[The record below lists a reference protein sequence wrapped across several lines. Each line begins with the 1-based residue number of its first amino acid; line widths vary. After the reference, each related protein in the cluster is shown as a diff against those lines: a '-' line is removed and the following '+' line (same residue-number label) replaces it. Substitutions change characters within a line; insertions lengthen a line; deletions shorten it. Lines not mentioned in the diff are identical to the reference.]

1 MAKENS
7 HIRGEIN
14 SRDMS
19 VFQIQTVFIC
29 TLINMLDG
37 FDVLVMSFA
46 AASVSSEWGLTP
58 YQLGILLSAGLFGMA
73 IGSISLGALADRLGR
88 KRLVNICLVI
98 VTAGMFASAYSENQE
113 QLLAFRFVT
122 GIGIGGMLATL
133 TTLVSEY
140 SNESSRGLCIG
151 FLQSGY
157 PLGALLGG
165 IVSVYLIDSFGW
177 RSLFIFGGSL
187 SLIMLPFVFWKL
199 PESLDFLLLRG
210 NQADKSKIQQILT
223 ELQIETSEFLNT
235 TEDSEKKAD
244 WISLFSSDSRANT
257 LYLWTCYF
265 LLMFSFYFVV
275 SWTPKLLVDAGLT
288 TGQGISAGVYLQAGG
303 LVGAISLGLLGYK
316 FKVPILTS
324 MFFCCG
330 VAAMLFYGLVELS
343 LVSLMLVAAIMGFFL
358 IGAMIGLYTIAPS
371 VYPANVRVSGVGL
384 AIGIGRL
391 GAIVA
396 PLSGGIILNSGY
408 STDEIFVIFS
418 IPLILAALAVYKIEL
433 RSVFE

>member
-14 SRDMS
+14 SRNMS

-46 AASVSSEWGLTP
+46 AASVSSEWTLTP

-223 ELQIETSEFLNT
+223 KLQIETSEFLHT
-235 TEDSEKKAD
+235 TEESEKKAD

-324 MFFCCG
+324 VFFCCG

-396 PLSGGIILNSGY
+396 PLAGGIILNSGY

-418 IPLILAALAVYKIEL
+418 IPLILAALAVYKIKL
-433 RSVFE
+433 RPVFE

>member
-1 MAKENS
+1 M
-7 HIRGEIN
+7 
-14 SRDMS
+14 
-19 VFQIQTVFIC
+19 FQIQTVFIC

-46 AASVSSEWGLTP
+46 AASVSSEWTLTP

-98 VTAGMFASAYSENQE
+98 ITAGMFASAYSENQE

-223 ELQIETSEFLNT
+223 ELEIETSEFLNT

-324 MFFCCG
+324 VFFCCG

-343 LVSLMLVAAIMGFFL
+343 LVYLMLVAAVMGFFL

-396 PLSGGIILNSGY
+396 PLAGGIILNSGY

-418 IPLILAALAVYKIEL
+418 IPLILAALAVYKIKL
-433 RSVFE
+433 RPVFE

>member
-1 MAKENS
+1 MAKKNS

-14 SRDMS
+14 SRNMS

-46 AASVSSEWGLTP
+46 AASVSSEWTLTP

-210 NQADKSKIQQILT
+210 NQADKSKIQQILAK
-223 ELQIETSEFLNT
+223 LRIETSEFLHT
-235 TEDSEKKAD
+235 TEESKKKAD
-244 WISLFSSDSRANT
+244 WSSLFSSDSRANT

-324 MFFCCG
+324 VFFCCG
-330 VAAMLFYGLVELS
+330 VAAMLFYGLVELG
-343 LVSLMLVAAIMGFFL
+343 LISLMLVAAIMGFFL

-384 AIGIGRL
+384 AIGIGRI

-396 PLSGGIILNSGY
+396 PLAGGIILNSGY

-418 IPLILAALAVYKIEL
+418 IPLILAALAVYKIKL
-433 RSVFE
+433 RPVFE

>member
-7 HIRGEIN
+7 HTRGEIN
-14 SRDMS
+14 SRNMS

-46 AASVSSEWGLTP
+46 AASVSSEWTLSP

-98 VTAGMFASAYSENQE
+98 ITAGMFASAYSENQE

-223 ELQIETSEFLNT
+223 KLQIETSEFLHT
-235 TEDSEKKAD
+235 TEENEKKAD

-324 MFFCCG
+324 VFFCCG

-343 LVSLMLVAAIMGFFL
+343 LVSLMLVAAVMGFFL

-396 PLSGGIILNSGY
+396 PLAGGIILNSGY

-418 IPLILAALAVYKIEL
+418 IPLILAALAVYKIKL
-433 RSVFE
+433 RPVFE

>member
-1 MAKENS
+1 
-7 HIRGEIN
+7 
-14 SRDMS
+14 MS

-46 AASVSSEWGLTP
+46 AASVSSEWTLSP

-210 NQADKSKIQQILT
+210 NQADKFKIQQILT
-223 ELQIETSEFLNT
+223 KLQIETSEFLHT
-235 TEDSEKKAD
+235 TEESEKKAD

-324 MFFCCG
+324 LFFCCG

-396 PLSGGIILNSGY
+396 PLAGGIILNSGY

-418 IPLILAALAVYKIEL
+418 IPLTLAALAVYKIKL
-433 RSVFE
+433 RPVFE

>member
-7 HIRGEIN
+7 YIREQIN
-14 SRDMS
+14 SRNMS

-29 TLINMLDG
+29 TLINMMDG

-46 AASVSSEWGLTP
+46 AASVSSEWTLTP

-223 ELQIETSEFLNT
+223 KLQIETSESLHT
-235 TEDSEKKAD
+235 TEESEKKAD

-316 FKVPILTS
+316 YKVPILTS
-324 MFFCCG
+324 VFFCCG
-330 VAAMLFYGLVELS
+330 VAAMLFYGLVELN
-343 LVSLMLVAAIMGFFL
+343 LVSLMLVAAVMGFFL

-396 PLSGGIILNSGY
+396 PLAGGIILNSGY

-418 IPLILAALAVYKIEL
+418 IPLILAAVAVYKIKL
-433 RSVFE
+433 RPVFE

>member
-1 MAKENS
+1 
-7 HIRGEIN
+7 
-14 SRDMS
+14 MS

-46 AASVSSEWGLTP
+46 AASVSSEWTLTP

-223 ELQIETSEFLNT
+223 KLQIETSEFLHT
-235 TEDSEKKAD
+235 TEESEKKAD
-244 WISLFSSDSRANT
+244 WSSLFSSDSRANT

-324 MFFCCG
+324 VFFCCG
-330 VAAMLFYGLVELS
+330 VAAMLFYGLAELG
-343 LVSLMLVAAIMGFFL
+343 LISLMLVAAIMGFFL

-396 PLSGGIILNSGY
+396 PLAGGFILNSGY
-408 STDEIFVIFS
+408 SIDEIFVIFS
-418 IPLILAALAVYKIEL
+418 IPLILAALAVYKIKL
-433 RSVFE
+433 QPVFK

>member
-7 HIRGEIN
+7 HTRGEIN
-14 SRDMS
+14 SRNMS

-46 AASVSSEWGLTP
+46 AASVSSEWTLTP

-98 VTAGMFASAYSENQE
+98 ITAGMFASAYSENQE

-223 ELQIETSEFLNT
+223 KLQIETSEFLHT
-235 TEDSEKKAD
+235 TEENEKKAD

-324 MFFCCG
+324 VFFCCG

-396 PLSGGIILNSGY
+396 PLAGGIILNSGY

-418 IPLILAALAVYKIEL
+418 IPLILAALAVYKIKL
-433 RSVFE
+433 RPVFE

>member
-1 MAKENS
+1 MAKKNS

-14 SRDMS
+14 SRNMS
-19 VFQIQTVFIC
+19 VFQIQTVFVC

-46 AASVSSEWGLTP
+46 AASVSSEWALTP

-223 ELQIETSEFLNT
+223 KLQIETSGFLHT
-235 TEDSEKKAD
+235 TEESEKKAD

-324 MFFCCG
+324 LFFCCG

-396 PLSGGIILNSGY
+396 PLAGGIILNSGY

-418 IPLILAALAVYKIEL
+418 IPLILAALAVYKIKL
-433 RSVFE
+433 RPVFE

>member
-7 HIRGEIN
+7 HTRGEIN
-14 SRDMS
+14 SRNMS

-46 AASVSSEWGLTP
+46 AASVSSEWTLTP

-98 VTAGMFASAYSENQE
+98 ITAGMFASAYSENQE

-223 ELQIETSEFLNT
+223 KLQIETSEFLHT
-235 TEDSEKKAD
+235 TEENEKKAD

-324 MFFCCG
+324 VFFCCG

-343 LVSLMLVAAIMGFFL
+343 LVSLMLVAAVMGFFL

-396 PLSGGIILNSGY
+396 PLAGGIILNSGY

-418 IPLILAALAVYKIEL
+418 IPLILAALAVYKIKL
-433 RSVFE
+433 RPVFE

>member
-7 HIRGEIN
+7 HTRGEIN
-14 SRDMS
+14 SRNMS

-46 AASVSSEWGLTP
+46 AASVSSEWTLTP

-223 ELQIETSEFLNT
+223 KLQIETSKFLHT
-235 TEDSEKKAD
+235 TEQSEKKAD

-324 MFFCCG
+324 VFFCCG

-343 LVSLMLVAAIMGFFL
+343 LVSLMLVAAVMGFFL

-396 PLSGGIILNSGY
+396 PLAGGIILNSGY

-418 IPLILAALAVYKIEL
+418 IPLILAALAVYKIKL
-433 RSVFE
+433 RPVFE

>member
-14 SRDMS
+14 SRNMS

-46 AASVSSEWGLTP
+46 AASVSSEWTLTP

-223 ELQIETSEFLNT
+223 ELQIETLEFLNT

-244 WISLFSSDSRANT
+244 WISLFSSDFRANT

-324 MFFCCG
+324 VFFCCG

-371 VYPANVRVSGVGL
+371 VYSANVRVSGVGL

-396 PLSGGIILNSGY
+396 PLAGGIILNSGY

-418 IPLILAALAVYKIEL
+418 IPLILAALAVYKIKL
-433 RSVFE
+433 RPVFE

>member
-1 MAKENS
+1 M
-7 HIRGEIN
+7 
-14 SRDMS
+14 
-19 VFQIQTVFIC
+19 FQIQTVFIC
-29 TLINMLDG
+29 TLINMMDG

-46 AASVSSEWGLTP
+46 AASVSSEWTLTP

-165 IVSVYLIDSFGW
+165 IVSVYLIDGFGW

-210 NQADKSKIQQILT
+210 NQADKSKIEQILT
-223 ELQIETSEFLNT
+223 KLQIETSEFLHT
-235 TEDSEKKAD
+235 TEESKKKAD
-244 WISLFSSDSRANT
+244 WISLFSSDFRANT

-324 MFFCCG
+324 VFFCFG
-330 VAAMLFYGLVELS
+330 VGAMLFYGLVELS
-343 LVSLMLVAAIMGFFL
+343 LVSLMLVAAIMGVFL

-396 PLSGGIILNSGY
+396 PLAGGIILNSGY

-418 IPLILAALAVYKIEL
+418 IPLILAAVAVYKIKL
-433 RSVFE
+433 RPVFE

>member
-7 HIRGEIN
+7 HTRGEIN
-14 SRDMS
+14 SRNMS

-46 AASVSSEWGLTP
+46 AASVSSEWTLTP

-210 NQADKSKIQQILT
+210 NQGDKSKIQQILT
-223 ELQIETSEFLNT
+223 RLQIETSEFLHT
-235 TEDSEKKAD
+235 TEESEKKAD

-324 MFFCCG
+324 VFFCCG

-343 LVSLMLVAAIMGFFL
+343 LVSLMLVAAVMGFFL

-396 PLSGGIILNSGY
+396 PLAGGIILNSGY

-418 IPLILAALAVYKIEL
+418 IPLILAALAVYKIKL
-433 RSVFE
+433 RPVFE

>member
-1 MAKENS
+1 
-7 HIRGEIN
+7 
-14 SRDMS
+14 MS

-46 AASVSSEWGLTP
+46 AASVSSEWTLTP

-223 ELQIETSEFLNT
+223 ELQIETLEFLNT

-244 WISLFSSDSRANT
+244 WISLFSSNSRANT

-324 MFFCCG
+324 VFFCCG

-396 PLSGGIILNSGY
+396 PLAGGIILNSGY

-418 IPLILAALAVYKIEL
+418 IPLILAAVAVYKIKL
-433 RSVFE
+433 RPVFE

>member
-7 HIRGEIN
+7 YIREEIN
-14 SRDMS
+14 SRRMS
-19 VFQIQTVFIC
+19 LFQIQTVFMC

-46 AASVSSEWGLTP
+46 AASVSSEWALTP

-73 IGSISLGALADRLGR
+73 IGSISLGALADKLGR
-88 KRLVNICLVI
+88 RKLVNICLVI
-98 VTAGMFASAYSENQE
+98 VTAGMFASAYSQSQE
-113 QLLAFRFVT
+113 QLLAFRLIT

-165 IVSVYLIDSFGW
+165 IVSVYLINSFGW
-177 RSLFIFGGSL
+177 RSLFVFGGSL

-199 PESLDFLLLRG
+199 PESLDFLLFRR
-210 NQADKSKIQQILT
+210 NQEDKLKIQQILT
-223 ELQIETSEFLNT
+223 KLKIGTSEFLST
-235 TEDSEKKAD
+235 TKKDEKKVA
-244 WISLFSSDSRANT
+244 WISLFSADFRANT

-303 LVGAISLGLLGYK
+303 LVGAISLGLLGFK
-316 FKVPILTS
+316 FRVPSLTS
-324 MFFCCG
+324 VFFACG
-330 VAAMLFYGLVELS
+330 IAAMFFYGLVELS
-343 LVSLMLVAAIMGFFL
+343 LVSLMLVSGVMGFFL

-371 VYPANVRVSGVGL
+371 VYPANIRVSGVGL

-391 GAIVA
+391 GAIIA
-396 PLSGGIILNSGY
+396 PLAGGLIVNSGY
-408 STDEIFVIFS
+408 STDQIFVIFS
-418 IPLILAALAVYKIEL
+418 IPLILAALAVYKIRL

>member
-1 MAKENS
+1 MAKKNS

-14 SRDMS
+14 SRNMS

-46 AASVSSEWGLTP
+46 AASVSSEWTLTP

-165 IVSVYLIDSFGW
+165 IISVYLIDSFGW

-223 ELQIETSEFLNT
+223 KLQIETSEFLHT
-235 TEDSEKKAD
+235 TEENEKKAD

-324 MFFCCG
+324 VFFCCG
-330 VAAMLFYGLVELS
+330 VAAMLFYGLVELG
-343 LVSLMLVAAIMGFFL
+343 LISLMLVAAIMGFFL

-396 PLSGGIILNSGY
+396 PLAGGFILNSGY
-408 STDEIFVIFS
+408 SIDEIFVIFS
-418 IPLILAALAVYKIEL
+418 IPLILAALAVYKIKL
-433 RSVFE
+433 QPVFE

>member
-1 MAKENS
+1 M
-7 HIRGEIN
+7 
-14 SRDMS
+14 
-19 VFQIQTVFIC
+19 FQIQTVFIC

-46 AASVSSEWGLTP
+46 AASVSSEWTLSP

-98 VTAGMFASAYSENQE
+98 ITAGMFASAYSENQE

-210 NQADKSKIQQILT
+210 NEADKSKIQQILT
-223 ELQIETSEFLNT
+223 KLQIETSEFLHT
-235 TEDSEKKAD
+235 TEENEKKAD
-244 WISLFSSDSRANT
+244 WISLFSSDSKANT

-324 MFFCCG
+324 VFFCCG

-343 LVSLMLVAAIMGFFL
+343 LVYLMLVAAVMGFFL

-384 AIGIGRL
+384 AIGIGRI

-396 PLSGGIILNSGY
+396 PLAGGIILNSGY

-418 IPLILAALAVYKIEL
+418 IPLILAALAVYKIKL
-433 RSVFE
+433 RPVFE

>member
-14 SRDMS
+14 SRNMS

-29 TLINMLDG
+29 TLINMMDG

-46 AASVSSEWGLTP
+46 AASVSSEWTLSP

-199 PESLDFLLLRG
+199 PESLDFLLHLP
-210 NQADKSKIQQILT
+210 
-223 ELQIETSEFLNT
+223 FP
-235 TEDSEKKAD
+235 
-244 WISLFSSDSRANT
+244 FSYL
-257 LYLWTCYF
+257 LYL
-265 LLMFSFYFVV
+265 V
-275 SWTPKLLVDAGLT
+275 
-288 TGQGISAGVYLQAGG
+288 
-303 LVGAISLGLLGYK
+303 
-316 FKVPILTS
+316 
-324 MFFCCG
+324 
-330 VAAMLFYGLVELS
+330 
-343 LVSLMLVAAIMGFFL
+343 
-358 IGAMIGLYTIAPS
+358 
-371 VYPANVRVSGVGL
+371 L
-384 AIGIGRL
+384 A
-391 GAIVA
+391 
-396 PLSGGIILNSGY
+396 SH
-408 STDEIFVIFS
+408 
-418 IPLILAALAVYKIEL
+418 
-433 RSVFE
+433 

>member
-7 HIRGEIN
+7 HIRGEVN
-14 SRDMS
+14 SRNMS

-46 AASVSSEWGLTP
+46 AASVSSEWTLTP

-223 ELQIETSEFLNT
+223 KLQIETSEFLHT
-235 TEDSEKKAD
+235 TEENEKKAD

-324 MFFCCG
+324 VFFCCG

-343 LVSLMLVAAIMGFFL
+343 LVSLMLVAAVMGFFL

-396 PLSGGIILNSGY
+396 PLAGGIILNSGY

-418 IPLILAALAVYKIEL
+418 IPLILAALAVYKIKL
-433 RSVFE
+433 RPVFE

>member
-1 MAKENS
+1 M
-7 HIRGEIN
+7 
-14 SRDMS
+14 
-19 VFQIQTVFIC
+19 FQIQTVFIC

-46 AASVSSEWGLTP
+46 AASVSSEWTLSP

-88 KRLVNICLVI
+88 KKLVNICLVI

-223 ELQIETSEFLNT
+223 KLQIETSEFLHT
-235 TEDSEKKAD
+235 TEENEKKAD

-324 MFFCCG
+324 VFFCCG

-343 LVSLMLVAAIMGFFL
+343 LVNLMLVAAVMGFFL

-396 PLSGGIILNSGY
+396 PLAGGIILNSGY

-418 IPLILAALAVYKIEL
+418 IPLILAALAVYKIKL
-433 RSVFE
+433 RPVFE

>member
-1 MAKENS
+1 M
-7 HIRGEIN
+7 
-14 SRDMS
+14 
-19 VFQIQTVFIC
+19 FQIQTVFIC

-46 AASVSSEWGLTP
+46 AASVSSEWTLSP

-98 VTAGMFASAYSENQE
+98 ITAGMFASAYSENQE

-223 ELQIETSEFLNT
+223 KLQIETSEFLHT
-235 TEDSEKKAD
+235 TEENEKKAD

-324 MFFCCG
+324 VFFCCG

-343 LVSLMLVAAIMGFFL
+343 LVYLMLVAAVMGFFL

-384 AIGIGRL
+384 AIGIGRI

-396 PLSGGIILNSGY
+396 PLAGGIILNSGY

-418 IPLILAALAVYKIEL
+418 IPLILAALAVYKIKL
-433 RSVFE
+433 RPVFE

>member
-1 MAKENS
+1 MAKKNS

-14 SRDMS
+14 SRNMS

-46 AASVSSEWGLTP
+46 AASVSSEWTLSP

-98 VTAGMFASAYSENQE
+98 ISAGMFASAYSENQE

-223 ELQIETSEFLNT
+223 ELQIETSEFLDT

-324 MFFCCG
+324 VFFCCG

-343 LVSLMLVAAIMGFFL
+343 LVSLMLVAAVMGFFL

-396 PLSGGIILNSGY
+396 PLAGGIILNSGY

-418 IPLILAALAVYKIEL
+418 IPLILAAVAVYKIKL
-433 RSVFE
+433 RPVFE

>member
-7 HIRGEIN
+7 HTRGEIN
-14 SRDMS
+14 SRNMS

-46 AASVSSEWGLTP
+46 AASVSSEWTLSP

-98 VTAGMFASAYSENQE
+98 ITAGMFASAYSENQE

-223 ELQIETSEFLNT
+223 KLQIETSEFLHT
-235 TEDSEKKAD
+235 TEENEKKAD

-303 LVGAISLGLLGYK
+303 LVGAISLGLLGYR

-324 MFFCCG
+324 VFFCCG

-343 LVSLMLVAAIMGFFL
+343 LVYLMLVAAVMGFFL

-384 AIGIGRL
+384 AIGIGRI

-396 PLSGGIILNSGY
+396 PLAGGIILNSGY

-418 IPLILAALAVYKIEL
+418 IPLILAALAVYKIKL
-433 RSVFE
+433 RPVFE

>member
-1 MAKENS
+1 M
-7 HIRGEIN
+7 
-14 SRDMS
+14 
-19 VFQIQTVFIC
+19 
-29 TLINMLDG
+29 
-37 FDVLVMSFA
+37 
-46 AASVSSEWGLTP
+46 
-58 YQLGILLSAGLFGMA
+58 
-73 IGSISLGALADRLGR
+73 
-88 KRLVNICLVI
+88 
-98 VTAGMFASAYSENQE
+98 
-113 QLLAFRFVT
+113 
-122 GIGIGGMLATL
+122 
-133 TTLVSEY
+133 
-140 SNESSRGLCIG
+140 
-151 FLQSGY
+151 
-157 PLGALLGG
+157 GALLGG

-324 MFFCCG
+324 VFFCCG

-396 PLSGGIILNSGY
+396 PLAGGIILNSGY
-408 STDEIFVIFS
+408 STDEIFVIF
-418 IPLILAALAVYKIEL
+418 
-433 RSVFE
+433 

>member
-1 MAKENS
+1 
-7 HIRGEIN
+7 
-14 SRDMS
+14 MS

-46 AASVSSEWGLTP
+46 AASVSSEWTLTP

-223 ELQIETSEFLNT
+223 KLQIETSEFLHT
-235 TEDSEKKAD
+235 TEESEKKAD
-244 WISLFSSDSRANT
+244 WSSLFSSDSRANT

-324 MFFCCG
+324 VFFCCG

-396 PLSGGIILNSGY
+396 PLAGGFILNSGY
-408 STDEIFVIFS
+408 SIDEIFVIFS
-418 IPLILAALAVYKIEL
+418 IPLILAALAVYKIKL
-433 RSVFE
+433 RPVFE

>member
-1 MAKENS
+1 M
-7 HIRGEIN
+7 
-14 SRDMS
+14 
-19 VFQIQTVFIC
+19 FQIQTVFIC

-46 AASVSSEWGLTP
+46 AASVSSEWTLTP

-113 QLLAFRFVT
+113 QLLVFRFVT

-223 ELQIETSEFLNT
+223 KLQIETSEFLHT
-235 TEDSEKKAD
+235 TEESKKKAD
-244 WISLFSSDSRANT
+244 WISLFSSDFRANT

-324 MFFCCG
+324 VFFCFG
-330 VAAMLFYGLVELS
+330 VAAMLFYGLAELG
-343 LVSLMLVAAIMGFFL
+343 LISLMLVAAIMGFFL

-396 PLSGGIILNSGY
+396 PLAGGIILNSGY

-418 IPLILAALAVYKIEL
+418 IPLILAALAVYKIKL
-433 RSVFE
+433 QPVFE

>member
-1 MAKENS
+1 M
-7 HIRGEIN
+7 
-14 SRDMS
+14 
-19 VFQIQTVFIC
+19 FQIQTVFIC

-46 AASVSSEWGLTP
+46 AASVSSEWTLTP

-210 NQADKSKIQQILT
+210 NQANKSKIQQILT
-223 ELQIETSEFLNT
+223 ELEIETSEFLNT

-324 MFFCCG
+324 VFFCCG

-343 LVSLMLVAAIMGFFL
+343 LVSLMLVAAVMGFFL

-396 PLSGGIILNSGY
+396 PLAGGIILNSGY

-418 IPLILAALAVYKIEL
+418 IPLILAAVAVYKIKL
-433 RSVFE
+433 RPVFE

>member
-324 MFFCCG
+324 VFFCCG

-396 PLSGGIILNSGY
+396 PLAGGFILNSGY